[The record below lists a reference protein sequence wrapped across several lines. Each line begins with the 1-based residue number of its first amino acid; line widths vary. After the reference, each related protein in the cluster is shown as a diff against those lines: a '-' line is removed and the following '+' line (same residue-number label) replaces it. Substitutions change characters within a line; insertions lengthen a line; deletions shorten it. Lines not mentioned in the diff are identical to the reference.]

1 MIDFDNVREL
11 ALEHRPKMILAGAT
25 AYSRLIDPAVP

>member
-1 MIDFDNVREL
+1 VREL

-25 AYSRLIDPAVP
+25 AYSRLIDPAPVP